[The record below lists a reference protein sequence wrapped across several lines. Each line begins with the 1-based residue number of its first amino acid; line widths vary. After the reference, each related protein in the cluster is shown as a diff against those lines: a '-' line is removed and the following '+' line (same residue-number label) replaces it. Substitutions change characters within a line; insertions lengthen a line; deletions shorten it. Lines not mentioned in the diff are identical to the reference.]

1 MLIPLNKEG
10 LEHLHELYCSDSG
23 LNKKDISYIVGYWD
37 RKLGESFEFKHDLF
51 TGWKKFHSSY
61 DALCS
66 LYPFSYVSEVMKE
79 ASATFGED
87 RVMGFP
93 ANGGDNDL
101 SSLFLRRIRQ
111 DYDVISYREMS
122 NEELNSGRATWVC
135 CRPASQL
142 EPVICK
148 KKSNSK

>member
-1 MLIPLNKEG
+1 MLIPVNKEG
-10 LEHLHELYCSDSG
+10 LERIRELYCSDSG
-23 LNKKDISYIVGYWD
+23 LNEKDISYIIWYWD
-37 RKLGESFEFKHDLF
+37 RKLGESFEFKHELF
-51 TGWKKFHSSY
+51 TGWEKFHSSY

-93 ANGGDNDL
+93 ANGSDDDL

-111 DYDVISYREMS
+111 DYDVISYREEVFDEM
-122 NEELNSGRATWVC
+122 NRGRSFYGWFHS
-135 CRPASQL
+135 SQL

-148 KKSNSK
+148 KK

>member
-10 LEHLHELYCSDSG
+10 LERLHELYCSYSG
-23 LNKKDISYIVGYWD
+23 LNEKDISYIVWYWD
-37 RKLGESFEFKHDLF
+37 RKLGESFEFKHELF
-51 TGWKKFHSSY
+51 TGWEKFHSSY

-79 ASATFGED
+79 AAAMFSEN
-87 RVMGFP
+87 RVMCFP

-101 SSLFLRRIRQ
+101 SRLFLRRLRN

-122 NEELNSGRATWVC
+122 NEELNSGRL
-135 CRPASQL
+135 ASQL
-142 EPVICK
+142 EPVLCK
-148 KKSNSK
+148 KKSISK